1 LISLVVFVQ
10 ADQICAT
17 DDRQTDRQTSLMI
30 KATYPLWC
38 RA

>member
-17 DDRQTDRQTSLMI
+17 GDKQTDRQTSLSI
-30 KATYPLWC
+30 KAPYPLWC